1 MILNIDVLG
10 PRILDRVLDNVNGTI
25 VTTDSHSAL
34 NNVIIIQ
41 LLLHPKKLS
50 AIIAYNNVL
59 CFNSGQR
66 YGILFL
72 SCPYEKKTKKIER
85 SQ

>member
-1 MILNIDVLG
+1 MLG

-25 VTTDSHSAL
+25 VTMDSHNHS
-34 NNVIIIQ
+34 
-41 LLLHPKKLS
+41 KKLS

-72 SCPYEKKTKKIER
+72 ARPYEKKTKIER